1 MSEELHRPMRREPHQ
16 VLFPLGVVLA
26 GIGVLPWI
34 LFALGLT
41 EAYRPIFHSVVFRS
55 MFHPLA
61 EIEGFLTCF
70 ASGFLFT
77 VLPRRTATA
86 PPSRWQMAVAVAAP
100 LIIVISAALRSWPV
114 GQIAWLV
121 LIGVSTEFSLARLKG
136 RRLPPAAIWIAL
148 AIVMGALGAV
158 LAVLGEASGPERLWL
173 HEVGRALLTQGLFT
187 ALVLGTAGL
196 LFRTSEPIAEP
207 TGSRRY
213 WLFAAHAF
221 AAALFFASF
230 WVDSVRLAFALRATV
245 TFAVVLSLARAMP
258 RPDPRDIDLR
268 GMRTAIWMM
277 PLGNVWVALAPAS
290 RRAGMHVVYIAC
302 FAMLVLVLSGQVY
315 GPSNNRP
322 EPRPAVRPWQL
333 GLGAAF
339 LAVALAA
346 RILVEVDP
354 PSFNLWLG
362 IACAAFV
369 GATLLTLR
377 AFIRRI
383 AGLLPDRDQ
392 GRLSPPR

>member
-1 MSEELHRPMRREPHQ
+1 MRREPHQ
-16 VLFPLGVVLA
+16 VLFPLGVALA

-70 ASGFLFT
+70 AIGFLFT

-86 PPSRWQMAVAVAAP
+86 PPTRWQMAVAVAAP
-100 LIIVISAALRSWPV
+100 LIIVISAALRSWAV
-114 GQIAWLV
+114 GQIAWLI
-121 LIGVSTEFSLARLKG
+121 LIGVATEFSLARLKG
-136 RRLPPAAIWIAL
+136 LRLPPGSIWIAV

-158 LAVLGEASGPERLWL
+158 LAIVGEASGQERLWL

-187 ALVLGTAGL
+187 GLVLGTAGL
-196 LFRTSEPIAEP
+196 LFGTSEVVAEP
-207 TGSRRY
+207 GASRRH
-213 WLFAAHAF
+213 WAFAAHSF
-221 AAALFFASF
+221 GAALFLASF
-230 WVDSVRLAFALRATV
+230 WIDSARLGFALRAAV
-245 TFAVVLSLARAMP
+245 TFAVVLSLARATLLPNP
-258 RPDPRDIDLR
+258 REIHRR
-268 GMRTAIWMM
+268 GARTAIWMV
-277 PLGNVWVALAPAS
+277 PLGNAWAALAPTS
-290 RRAGMHVVYIAC
+290 RRAGMHVIYIAC
-302 FAMLVLVLSGQVY
+302 FAMLVLVLSGHVSA
-315 GPSNNRP
+315 PITDRP
-322 EPRPAVRPWQL
+322 ERPEVRLWQI

-369 GATLLTLR
+369 GATLFTLR
-377 AFIRRI
+377 SFIQRI
-383 AGLLPDRDQ
+383 ASLLPDRDQ
-392 GRLSPPR
+392 SRLAPPR